1 MFLVSFVRYVKEIP
15 LPASYQRV
23 PMQNKNPWDPKG
35 TVVYLA
41 NPVIN
46 KVSVLHEVEA
56 GTV

>member
-1 MFLVSFVRYVKEIP
+1 MYRKFHFQLLTEESQCKIKIHENSR
-15 LPASYQRV
+15 
-23 PMQNKNPWDPKG
+23 DPKG